1 MRLLRRLG
9 PVRGLLGDQGSNPVL
24 DANVREIS
32 MEGEQ
37 KVFSE
42 IFQKNAWASRE
53 SVSGTG
59 SELNRTYH
67 LRRELPV
74 LLSELKVRS
83 LLDVPCGDF
92 NWMRHI
98 ELGGIQYIGADI
110 VAELIERNQKL
121 YASPLRRF
129 EKLDLTSSPL
139 PQADA
144 VLCRDCLGHLQYA
157 SIAAALDNICSSG
170 AHYLLTTHFSFRTLS
185 ANEEIAPGQWR
196 RLNFELA
203 PFHWPPPPRTIIEGC
218 DENGGRYADKSLSLW
233 PIDQIRNRLPNL
245 RRQPSAS

>member
-1 MRLLRRLG
+1 M
-9 PVRGLLGDQGSNPVL
+9 
-24 DANVREIS
+24 S

-74 LLSELKVRS
+74 LLAELNVRS
-83 LLDVPCGDF
+83 LLDLPCGDL
-92 NWMRHI
+92 NWMAHVN
-98 ELGGIQYIGADI
+98 LGEIQYIGADI
-110 VAELIERNQKL
+110 IAELIDRNRKL

-129 EKLDLTSSPL
+129 ESLDLTSSPL

-144 VLCRDCLGHLQYA
+144 ILCRDCLGHLPYA
-157 SIAAALDNICSSG
+157 SILAALENICSSG
-170 AHYLLTTHFSFRTLS
+170 ALYLLTTHFSFRTLS

-203 PFHWPPPPRTIIEGC
+203 PFHWPPPQRAIIEGC

-233 PIDQIRNRLPNL
+233 PIDQIRSGLANL
-245 RRQPSAS
+245 RRRANAP